1 MGRSIRLKLVS
12 QMESQAHPVSSCGGF
27 INFTIVVKIE
37 VPRVIHIKEHDGGTQ
52 THNKLVDWAGE

>member
-1 MGRSIRLKLVS
+1 
-12 QMESQAHPVSSCGGF
+12 MESQAHPVSSCGGF